1 MRTSDAPCTPAGR
14 LRFSGAMLPPQRE
27 VLDRLN
33 WETDLAEL
41 TRRILQLQR
50 ELIRLEEAK
59 TQAQV
64 S

>member
-1 MRTSDAPCTPAGR
+1 
-14 LRFSGAMLPPQRE
+14 MLPPQRE